1 MGHWEMQRGRTQGFL
16 TNQSECSVGQYT
28 WQLSKSEGALSV
40 TRQVDV
46 QNVAK
51 LSKVLRKLALKQT

>member
-1 MGHWEMQRGRTQGFL
+1 M
-16 TNQSECSVGQYT
+16 GQYT
-28 WQLSKSEGALSV
+28 WQLSKSEGALSI